1 MSARKG
7 RDGRTPGVRDAAA
20 GRREA
25 AAGLTSGER
34 SLLGFFGAA
43 WVVSVL
49 HLAGLLPLA
58 GAFALS
64 LYAYYAFAAGA
75 GWLAGNVFVL
85 RRRRGGGRG
94 LLLILYF
101 FGPPSLVYL
110 LRALAPPEHQQ
121 AAPLAPLWAFGVYG
135 VFFLVPIVFPP
146 PVRSQGRR
154 R

>member
-1 MSARKG
+1 LRQRG
-7 RDGRTPGVRDAAA
+7 GPGKRAAG

-25 AAGLTSGER
+25 AAGLSPGER

-43 WVVSVL
+43 WTIALL

-58 GAFALS
+58 GSLPIS
-64 LYAYYAFAAGA
+64 LYFYYAFAACA

-85 RRRRGGGRG
+85 RRRRGGASRQSRR
-94 LLLILYF
+94 LLTILYL

-110 LRALAPPEHQQ
+110 LRSLAPPAHQQ

-135 VFFLVPIVFPP
+135 VFFLVPLVFPP
-146 PVRSQGRR
+146 PARKAR
-154 R
+154 